1 MSLSKILLSSLIG
14 LIIPL
19 QSVSAE
25 PDIINLNL
33 EKSIAL
39 ALENNR
45 SIEQSEESRENA
57 KWVLSRARRSTGPAL
72 SWTSNA
78 NRIGGND
85 YVTRRQNSS
94 IDYDYS
100 FDNTLR
106 VTYPL
111 YTGGRNESNIDS
123 ARYGLTSADLNLENT
138 KQLIK
143 YQTTSA
149 YYDILRYRDLV
160 NTRQESVDLLKE
172 HLNQVETKFKIG
184 VVARADVLASKVQL
198 ANAQQS
204 LITSQNNYDNAITT
218 LNNLTGLPM
227 DTIIT
232 ITDDLG
238 YHKYSLNLEDCIA
251 YALEHRPDGIAA
263 DYAVKQAMETV
274 KSVKAGRKPQLNAVV
289 SKTFNGEKAF
299 DDDHNENWAAG
310 LSLSWNVF
318 DNNVTSAQ
326 VRESEATVRRL
337 ESVAKQTRESIEL
350 EVRQAYNS
358 LLSAEKNI
366 LTTGIA
372 VDQAEEDY
380 NISQVKYKE
389 GVGTNLEVM
398 DAQEKLTEAR
408 TNYYTALYTYN
419 VSKAQL
425 DKAMGVP
432 VD

>member
-1 MSLSKILLSSLIG
+1 M
-14 LIIPL
+14 
-19 QSVSAE
+19 
-25 PDIINLNL
+25 
-33 EKSIAL
+33 
-39 ALENNR
+39 
-45 SIEQSEESRENA
+45 
-57 KWVLSRARRSTGPAL
+57 TF
-72 SWTSNA
+72 
-78 NRIGGND
+78 
-85 YVTRRQNSS
+85 YVTAIS
-94 IDYDYS
+94 
-100 FDNTLR
+100 
-106 VTYPL
+106 
-111 YTGGRNESNIDS
+111 
-123 ARYGLTSADLNLENT
+123 
-138 KQLIK
+138 
-143 YQTTSA
+143 
-149 YYDILRYRDLV
+149 
-160 NTRQESVDLLKE
+160 SVDLLKE

-408 TNYYTALYTYN
+408 TNYYTALYNYN